1 MRKYISFFRIR
12 FANTLQYRSA
22 AWAGVC
28 TQFAWGIMKLLM
40 FKAFYDSDPN
50 AFPMTFQELS
60 SYIWLQ
66 QSFLALFAFWFFDN
80 DIFSTITDG
89 NISYELLRP
98 MNLYNM
104 WFTKNMAS
112 RTAKALLRSVPI
124 LIIAALIPEPYR
136 MGLPADWLSLSM
148 FIVTLI
154 FGLIV
159 VVSTCMLIYIAT
171 IHTMSSVGLRIF
183 SISLVEILSG
193 AVVPLPFFPDG
204 FRRLAELL
212 PFASM
217 NNLPLRIYSGNLSG
231 RDMWFLILLQ
241 IFWIAALQLIG
252 RLWMK
257 KSLKNVVVQGG

>member
-1 MRKYISFFRIR
+1 MKKYLSFFKIR
-12 FANTLQYRSA
+12 FSNTLQYRSA

-28 TQFAWGIMKLLM
+28 TQFVWGFMKLLM
-40 FKAFYDSDPN
+40 FKAFYDGNPS

-136 MGLPADWLSLSM
+136 IGLPADWLSLLM
-148 FIVTLI
+148 FIVTLV
-154 FGLIV
+154 FGLVV
-159 VVSTCMLIYIAT
+159 VVSTCMLIYIST
-171 IHTMSSVGLRIF
+171 IHTMSSIGIRVF
-183 SISLVEILSG
+183 AVSFVEIFSG

-204 FRRLAELL
+204 FRQFAELL

-217 NNLPLRIYSGNLSG
+217 NNLPFRIYSGNISG
-231 RDMWFLILLQ
+231 IDMWFLTLLQ
-241 IFWIAALQLIG
+241 IFWIVTLGLVG
-252 RLWMK
+252 RWWMK
-257 KSLKNVVVQGG
+257 NSLKNVVIQGG